1 MRDHRARDTV
11 TRASLLIKI
20 RDSGD
25 RNAWQEFD
33 RIYRPMLRRFALARG
48 LDSADADD
56 VTQQCMAAVHKHITS
71 FKYDPTKGRFKSWLR
86 TLANNRIRNLHRARR
101 PQRAESED
109 FEQEQEREK
118 APDEVFEQ
126 LWLSAHLKYCLQQ
139 IRSEVGSVGFRAYKL
154 YVIDEWPVTKVC
166 KELDLT
172 PGQVYKIKWRVTRRI
187 REIMTEHLGSDELLE
202 T

>member
-1 MRDHRARDTV
+1 MRNDRARDTV

-25 RNAWQEFD
+25 SNAWQEFD

-48 LDSADADD
+48 LGNADADD

-71 FKYDPTKGRFKSWLR
+71 FQYDPTKGRFKSWLR

-101 PQRAESED
+101 PQGAISED

-126 LWLSAHLKYCLQQ
+126 LWMSAHLKYCLQQ

-172 PGQVYKIKWRVTRRI
+172 PGQLYKIKWRVTRRI

>member
-1 MRDHRARDTV
+1 M

-25 RNAWQEFD
+25 DNAWQEFD

-48 LDSADADD
+48 LGNADADD
-56 VTQQCMAAVHKHITS
+56 VTQQCMAAIHKHIAT
-71 FKYDPTKGRFKSWLR
+71 FQYDPTKGRFKSWLR

-101 PQRAESED
+101 PQGANDED

-139 IRSEVGSVGFRAYKL
+139 IRSEVGPVGFRAYKL

-172 PGQVYKIKWRVTRRI
+172 PGQLYKIKWRVTRRI
-187 REIMTEHLGSDELLE
+187 REIMTEHLGSDELLD